1 MKIKNLLLGLLVLFS
16 PLAFAHSG
24 HGGDHGFES
33 GILHP
38 LTGVDHLSVMISVG
52 VLAALFGGRSRWQMP
67 LSFIALM
74 IVGGILGVSGLVI
87 PSVELYIALSVVVMG
102 ILLWR
107 SVQVSHLWVTVLV
120 MAFAVFHG
128 MAHGA
133 EMPFNSHAL
142 AYFSGFVLSTF
153 LLHMTGIVIG
163 SAVLRFSASGRLVK
177 MLGVIVAMLGGS
189 FLLS

>member
-1 MKIKNLLLGLLVLFS
+1 MKIKNLFLGLMVLFS
-16 PLAFAHSG
+16 PLALAHPG

-74 IVGGILGVSGLVI
+74 IVGGILGVSGLIV
-87 PSVELYIALSVVVMG
+87 PGVELYIALSVVVMG
-102 ILLWR
+102 LLLWR
-107 SVQVSHLWVTVLV
+107 SVQISHQWVTVLV

-153 LLHMTGIVIG
+153 LLHMTGIALG

-177 MLGVIVAMLGGS
+177 MLGAIVAILGGS